1 VNEDRNIVLI
11 GPRGSGKT
19 TVGRLLAERLGRPFA
34 DTDDLV
40 RAAAG
45 KTVEAIFAEDGEPE
59 FRRLES
65 EAVAGAARLRGAVI
79 AAGGGAV
86 EDPGNVR
93 RLREAGLVIRLTA
106 RPVVL
111 YARVTADPASRA
123 LRPPLTGL
131 DPLQEMEAT
140 VRRREPLYREAAH
153 VSLETSGKTIE
164 QVAAEI
170 EAAVRRLSGKEPAA
184 GL

>member
-1 VNEDRNIVLI
+1 
-11 GPRGSGKT
+11 
-19 TVGRLLAERLGRPFA
+19 
-34 DTDDLV
+34 
-40 RAAAG
+40 
-45 KTVEAIFAEDGEPE
+45 
-59 FRRLES
+59 
-65 EAVAGAARLRGAVI
+65 
-79 AAGGGAV
+79 
-86 EDPGNVR
+86 
-93 RLREAGLVIRLTA
+93 VIRLTA